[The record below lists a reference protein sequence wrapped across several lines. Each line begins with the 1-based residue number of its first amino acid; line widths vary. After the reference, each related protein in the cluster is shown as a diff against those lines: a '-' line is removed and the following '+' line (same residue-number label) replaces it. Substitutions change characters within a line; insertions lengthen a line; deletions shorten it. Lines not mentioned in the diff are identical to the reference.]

1 MKRMIF
7 SLVLTLTLF
16 SSQSVVAWNGTG
28 HKLVARI
35 AWDDMTPTTRKNV
48 IALLMKIPNNACLRE
63 RFSKDASRPLEE
75 REREFFTVAA
85 TWPDIVRP
93 NDKPNQPDTRPCIKY
108 HRRDWHFVDF
118 FWSGVSG
125 DTTNPPTDLSIP
137 VAEVNAL
144 ERLQELEELVVSNK
158 PASQRAIFLG
168 WILHLVGDIH
178 QPLHTSGRVT
188 SKPNEKH
195 GDGGGNA
202 FSLGAITLHSY
213 WDGIVDRQKGSVNIN
228 SVAGEFRSDH
238 PRSSFDQLSPG
249 DFESW
254 VRESLGNAKNKAYP
268 KSLKRGTLP
277 STDYQNSTFEVADE
291 SIAKAGY
298 RLADLLNQLFGS

>member
-1 MKRMIF
+1 MKKLIF
-7 SLVLTLTLF
+7 GLVLTLTLF

-35 AWDDMTPTTRKNV
+35 AWDDMTTTTRKNV
-48 IALLMKIPNNACLRE
+48 VALLLKIPTNACLRE
-63 RFSKDASRPLEE
+63 RFSKDPSRPLED
-75 REREFFTVAA
+75 REREFFVLAA

-93 NDKPNQPDTRPCIKY
+93 NDDHDLRPCIKY

-125 DTTNPPTDLSIP
+125 DPTNPPHDVSIP

-144 ERLQELEELVVSNK
+144 ERLQELEQLVVSNK
-158 PASQRAIFLG
+158 PANQRAIFLG

-188 SKPNEKH
+188 SRPDEKH

-202 FSLGAITLHSY
+202 FKLGPKLSLHSY
-213 WDGIVDRQKGSVNIN
+213 WDGIVDRKQGNVNIDT
-228 SVAGEFRSDH
+228 VAGDFRSDH
-238 PRSSFDQLSPG
+238 SRSSFGNLFPG
-249 DFESW
+249 DFEKW
-254 VRESLGNAKNKAYP
+254 VRESLQNAKDKAYP
-268 KSLKRGTLP
+268 KSLKRNNLP
-277 STDYQNSTFEVADE
+277 STDYRDSTFDVADE

>member
-16 SSQSVVAWNGTG
+16 SSQSAVAWNGTG

-93 NDKPNQPDTRPCIKY
+93 NDDHDKRPCTKY
-108 HRRDWHFVDF
+108 HRGDWHFVDF
-118 FWSGVSG
+118 FWSGISN
-125 DTTNPPTDLSIP
+125 DPNNPPHDLSIP
-137 VAEVNAL
+137 VADVNAL

-158 PASQRAIFLG
+158 PANQRAIFLG

-188 SKPNEKH
+188 SKPAEKH

-202 FSLGAITLHSY
+202 FKLGPKLSLHSY
-213 WDGIVDRQKGSVNIN
+213 WDGIVDRQIGNVNIDT
-228 SVAGEFRSDH
+228 VASKFKSDHKRSD
-238 PRSSFDQLSPG
+238 FDELSPG
-249 DFESW
+249 DFEKW
-254 VRESLGNAKNKAYP
+254 VRESLENAKNKAYP
-268 KSLKRGTLP
+268 KELERGTLP
-277 STDYQNSTFEVADE
+277 SIDYQNSTFDVADE
-291 SIAKAGY
+291 SIAKGGY
-298 RLADLLNQLFGS
+298 RLADLLNHLFGS

>member
-16 SSQSVVAWNGTG
+16 SSQSALAWNGTG

-48 IALLMKIPNNACLRE
+48 IALLMQIPANACLRE

-93 NDKPNQPDTRPCIKY
+93 SDDQDTRPCTKY

-125 DTTNPPTDLSIP
+125 DTTNPPHDVSIP
-137 VAEVNAL
+137 IAEVNAL
-144 ERLQELEELVVSNK
+144 ERLQALEQLVVSDE
-158 PASQRAIFLG
+158 PANQRAIFLG

-188 SKPNEKH
+188 SKPKEKH

-202 FSLGAITLHSY
+202 FMLGTHLTLHSY
-213 WDGIVDRQKGSVNIN
+213 WDGIVDRQKGNVNIDT
-228 SVAGEFRSDH
+228 VASEFKSDH

-249 DFESW
+249 DFQKW
-254 VRESLGNAKNKAYP
+254 VHESLENAKAKAYP
-268 KSLKRGTLP
+268 KSLQRGTLP
-277 STDYQNSTFEVADE
+277 SMDYQNSTFEVADE

-298 RLADLLNQLFGS
+298 RLADLLNKLFGS

>member
-1 MKRMIF
+1 MKRIIF

-16 SSQSVVAWNGTG
+16 SSQSAVAWNETG

-35 AWDDMTPTTRKNV
+35 AWDDMTPTARKNV
-48 IALLMKIPNNACLRE
+48 IALLMRIPNNACLRDK
-63 RFSKDASRPLEE
+63 FSQNASRPLED

-93 NDKPNQPDTRPCIKY
+93 MGKRDKRTCTKY

-118 FWSGVSG
+118 FWSGFSG
-125 DTTNPPTDLSIP
+125 DTTNPPHDLSIP
-137 VAEVNAL
+137 VANVNAL
-144 ERLQELEELVVSNK
+144 ERLIELEKLVVSSK
-158 PASQRAIFLG
+158 PANQRAIFLG

-188 SKPNEKH
+188 PQEQH

-202 FSLGAITLHSY
+202 FKLGPKLSLHSY
-213 WDGIVDRQKGSVNIN
+213 WDGIVDRQLGNVNIDT
-228 SVAGEFRSDH
+228 VARRFESDH
-238 PRSSFDQLSPG
+238 PRSSFPQLSPG
-249 DFESW
+249 DFERW
-254 VRESLGNAKNKAYP
+254 VRESLGNAKKKAYP
-268 KSLKRGTLP
+268 RSLDRGTLP
-277 STDYQNSTFEVADE
+277 STDYQNSTFDVADE

-298 RLADLLNQLFGS
+298 SLADLLNELFGS